1 MNHSFLICLVSSQA
15 HVWYLA
21 ILIQPAN
28 SHSIS
33 VITGSGLR
41 KEETAPSTGPIVQ
54 QSPPA
59 VFTTV
64 KSLTA

>member
-33 VITGSGLR
+33 VVTGGGGWGVAQEGRDS
-41 KEETAPSTGPIVQ
+41 S
-54 QSPPA
+54 
-59 VFTTV
+59 
-64 KSLTA
+64 